1 MNGRTPR
8 VISSRI
14 RRFLKPFLSGL
25 SRGVSRLVGELF
37 SGMLASNSC
46 LLSEIGRRIEDGTTL
61 PHREKRFSRG
71 LDQRGWWQEA
81 LQRRVLERGVG
92 QVGAEDLIAVDL
104 SDLSKPYARK
114 MEYLDTVRDGSKK
127 TITPGYWLY
136 EAWHLDASGQ
146 PLPLQLFPYSTKDPQ
161 FISENQEWLNG
172 LWPLMAALDGKGIL
186 MIDRGGDR
194 WKLMKELL
202 KKPQCWIIRQRG
214 DRDLVGPGNV
224 QKRVIAWATEALAQ
238 KSEPQAIR
246 VRLPKSPTPL
256 WLVVAPPR
264 RRRGEETPFMLL
276 CHVPWKRHIAK
287 RALEAYRKRWR
298 CEDAIRA
305 TKQGI
310 GLETFLVRSML
321 RIDRIVLV
329 ALLVMRFVSERL
341 LGEPAWT
348 KRLIDRDERFPK
360 PIKVYLSSA
369 LGAIRRRASPP
380 YKLVWVPP

>member
-1 MNGRTPR
+1 
-8 VISSRI
+8 
-14 RRFLKPFLSGL
+14 
-25 SRGVSRLVGELF
+25 
-37 SGMLASNSC
+37 MLASNSC

-61 PHREKRFSRG
+61 RHREKRFSRG
-71 LDQRGWWQEA
+71 LDQRGWWEEA

-114 MEYLDTVRDGSKK
+114 MEYLDTVRDGSRK
-127 TITPGYWLY
+127 TIGRGYWLY
-136 EAWHLDASGQ
+136 EAWHIDKWGQ
-146 PLPLQLFPYSTKDPQ
+146 PLPLQLFPYSTKHPQ
-161 FISENQEWLNG
+161 FISENQEWLGG

-202 KKPQCWIIRQRG
+202 KKPQWWVIRQRG
-214 DRDLVGPGNV
+214 DRDLVGPGGV
-224 QKRVIAWATEALAQ
+224 KRRVIAWAMEALERRNA
-238 KSEPQAIR
+238 PQAMR

-264 RRRGEETPFMLL
+264 SDQGGPFMLL
-276 CHVPWKRHIAK
+276 CHVPWKRDIAR
-287 RALEAYRKRWR
+287 RALEAYRKRWL

-310 GLETFLVRSML
+310 GLETFRVRSML
-321 RIDRIVLV
+321 RIERIVLI
-329 ALLVMRFVSERL
+329 ALLVMRFVAERL

-348 KRLIDRDERFPK
+348 KRLIARDERFPK

-369 LGAIRRRASPP
+369 LGAIRRRVSPP
-380 YKLVWVPP
+380 CKLLWVPP